1 MNETA
6 QMTLEYPAEL
16 PLLLKTSRDS
26 FESEVRFLAAAKLYE
41 LGRISSGKA
50 ARMADMARADFIARL
65 GTYGIAAVNLAG
77 DEIQA
82 EIAVALETE
91 LP

>member
-1 MNETA
+1 MAMA

-16 PLLLKTSRDS
+16 PLLLKTSRS
-26 FESEVRFLAAAKLYE
+26 AFEAELRFLAAAKLYE

-50 ARMADMARADFIARL
+50 ARMLGMPRAEFLTRL
-65 GTYGIAAVNLAG
+65 GQYGIPAVNLAG

-82 EIAVALETE
+82 EVDAALGQA
-91 LP
+91 